1 MDAVHAEKQLNQF
14 IIAQVQIGYAD
25 CILLTKTDVQSNNSA
40 LIARLQRINARAAIY
55 PVIHGDIAIAPLF
68 NLNGFM
74 LSDKLTI
81 AKPVFRFMSSTQN
94 AIQSIVIYLDQWV
107 ELAEL
112 SKMMETLLCRHADNL
127 LRYKGILAIKDQPC
141 RLIFQGVQRL
151 YSADWDREWQAG
163 EVRQGV
169 MVFIGL
175 HLPEEE
181 IRQQFALLTESVN

>member
-1 MDAVHAEKQLNQF
+1 M
-14 IIAQVQIGYAD
+14 
-25 CILLTKTDVQSNNSA
+25 LTKTDVQSNNSA

>member
-1 MDAVHAEKQLNQF
+1 
-14 IIAQVQIGYAD
+14 
-25 CILLTKTDVQSNNSA
+25 
-40 LIARLQRINARAAIY
+40 
-55 PVIHGDIAIAPLF
+55 
-68 NLNGFM
+68 
-74 LSDKLTI
+74 
-81 AKPVFRFMSSTQN
+81 MSSTQN

-169 MVFIGL
+169 MVLLVYIYRKRKYGNNL
-175 HLPEEE
+175 HY
-181 IRQQFALLTESVN
+181 

>member
-81 AKPVFRFMSSTQN
+81 AKPVF
-94 AIQSIVIYLDQWV
+94 A
-107 ELAEL
+107 
-112 SKMMETLLCRHADNL
+112 LCRAHKMLFN
-127 LRYKGILAIKDQPC
+127 
-141 RLIFQGVQRL
+141 RL
-151 YSADWDREWQAG
+151 
-163 EVRQGV
+163 
-169 MVFIGL
+169 
-175 HLPEEE
+175 
-181 IRQQFALLTESVN
+181 